1 MNVTPEQAA
10 EILQI
15 IQAKYPREFENG
27 FLTWRLAMAEQAL
40 AASGPRPEAV
50 TSDGHTAGQVV
61 PMPVPGNEAESG
73 KPVRDINP
81 EC

>member
-27 FLTWRLAMAEQAL
+27 FLTWRLAMAERAL
-40 AASGPRPEAV
+40 AAGGPQMPQDVEAV
-50 TSDGHTAGQVV
+50 AGQV
-61 PMPVPGNEAESG
+61 MPAPEDKTPSDGNVVALSDG
-73 KPVRDINP
+73 KEPT
-81 EC
+81 